1 MNKLNPYL
9 NFQGNTEEAFNF
21 YRSVFG
27 GEFEGGIKRFR
38 DMPGNDLPE
47 EDQDKIMHIAL
58 PVGSSHLMGTDAL
71 ESLGQKVNFGNNS
84 YICIQPDSKEEADRI
99 FKALSEGG
107 EIEMPLEDQE
117 WGDYFGSFTD
127 KFGVQWMIVY

>member
-1 MNKLNPYL
+1 
-9 NFQGNTEEAFNF
+9 
-21 YRSVFG
+21 
-27 GEFEGGIKRFR
+27 
-38 DMPGNDLPE
+38 MPGNDLPE

-127 KFGVQWMIVY
+127 KFGVQWMIAY